1 MCLWINFGSGPLESV
16 DCVVIG
22 GGVVGLATAR
32 RLAQAGLEVIVVEA
46 EKAVG
51 TGISARNSEVI
62 HAGIYYPKDSLKAVL
77 CVEGRELLYNYCKDR
92 NIAAKAV
99 GKFIVAAN
107 AAQDGELAAIRQRAV
122 DNHVTRLEFWSAA
135 QVAEVEPDI
144 RCHSALFSPDT
155 GIIDSHAF
163 MLSLV
168 GDLESM
174 GGWIALA
181 SPVEAIAVRES
192 GFEVSVGG
200 QEPMTIGARIVIN
213 AAGLHSAAVGA
224 MLGHGI
230 ASKFPKI
237 SYAKGNYF
245 SLSGVAAPFRHLIYP
260 VPVPGGL
267 GTHATLDLQGA
278 VRFGPD
284 VEWIDRLDYRV
295 DPARAALFYAAIREY
310 WPALPDGALVP
321 AYSGIRPKLGGP
333 GEAAKDFLIAAPSQT
348 GIPGYVHLSGIESP
362 GLTASLAIADHVAR
376 GLGLSASR

>member
-1 MCLWINFGSGPLESV
+1 MESV

-32 RLAQAGLEVIVVEA
+32 RLAQAGLEVIVAEA

-62 HAGIYYPKDSLKAVL
+62 HAGIYYPKNSLKAAL

-107 AAQDGELAAIRQRAV
+107 AAQDGELAAIRQRAFENGV
-122 DNHVTRLEFWSAA
+122 KRLELWSAR
-135 QVAEVEPDI
+135 QVADVEPEI
-144 RCHSALFSPDT
+144 YCHSALFSPDT
-155 GIIDSHAF
+155 GIVDSHAF
-163 MLSLV
+163 MVSLV
-168 GDLESM
+168 GDLEAM

-181 SPVEAIAVRES
+181 SPVDAIVVREN

-200 QEPMTIGARIVIN
+200 QEPMTIGARIVVN

-284 VEWIDRLDYRV
+284 VEWIEQLDYRV
-295 DPARAALFYAAIREY
+295 DPARADSFYAAIRDY

-321 AYSGIRPKLGGP
+321 AYSGIRPKIGGP
-333 GEAAKDFLIAAPSQT
+333 GEAAKDFLIAAPTET

-362 GLTASLAIADHVAR
+362 GLTASLAIAEHVAK
-376 GLGLSASR
+376 GLGLTAFG

>member
-1 MCLWINFGSGPLESV
+1 MNFGSKPLESV

-32 RLAQAGLEVIVVEA
+32 RLAQAGLEVIVAEA
-46 EKAVG
+46 ENAAG
-51 TGISARNSEVI
+51 TGISSRNSEVI
-62 HAGIYYPKDSLKAVL
+62 HAGIYYPKDSLKALL
-77 CVEGRELLYNYCKDR
+77 CVEGRDLIYNYCKDR
-92 NIAAKAV
+92 NIPAKAV
-99 GKFIVAAN
+99 GKFIVAAD
-107 AAQDGELAAIRQRAV
+107 AAQDGELGAIRRRAL
-122 DNHVTRLEFWSAA
+122 DNGVKRLELWSAE
-135 QVAEVEPDI
+135 QVAEAEPEI
-144 RCHSALFSPDT
+144 CCSSALFSPDT

-163 MLSLV
+163 MISLM

-181 SPVEAIAVRES
+181 TPVEAIAVTGN

-200 QEPMTIGARIVIN
+200 QEPMTIGTRIVVN

-224 MLGHGI
+224 MLGRGL

-245 SLSGVAAPFRHLIYP
+245 SLSGVASPFRHLIYP

-284 VEWIDRLDYRV
+284 VEWIDQLDYRV
-295 DPARAALFYAAIREY
+295 DPARAASFYSAIREY

-321 AYSGIRPKLGGP
+321 AYSGIRPKISGP
-333 GEAAKDFLIAAPSQT
+333 GEGAKDFLIAAPSQT

-362 GLTASLAIADHVAR
+362 GLTASLAIAEHVAR
-376 GLGLSASR
+376 GLGLRVSA

>member
-1 MCLWINFGSGPLESV
+1 LCLWINFGSGPLESV

-155 GIIDSHAF
+155 GIIDIHAF

-200 QEPMTIGARIVIN
+200 QEPMTIGARIVVN
-213 AAGLHSAAVGA
+213 AAGLKALGVEPLARIHHMTVIGGDPVIMLEAPIPATERALKKAGMSIGDIDLFEVNEAFASVPVAWLQHLGA
-224 MLGHGI
+224 DPDKLNINGGAIALGHPLGG
-230 ASKFPKI
+230 SG
-237 SYAKGNYF
+237 AK
-245 SLSGVAAPFRHLIYP
+245 LMTTLIHALKERGKRYGLQTMCEG
-260 VPVPGGL
+260 GGL
-267 GTHATLDLQGA
+267 ANVTI
-278 VRFGPD
+278 
-284 VEWIDRLDYRV
+284 VERL
-295 DPARAALFYAAIREY
+295 
-310 WPALPDGALVP
+310 
-321 AYSGIRPKLGGP
+321 
-333 GEAAKDFLIAAPSQT
+333 
-348 GIPGYVHLSGIESP
+348 
-362 GLTASLAIADHVAR
+362 
-376 GLGLSASR
+376 